1 MLKESASL
9 GGGQGKSWQIASWW
23 LNSNNHPHLTEISTV
38 QVLAGEH
45 WALGFALHICFRFL
59 HVCPQ
64 FGLAANDIDFVWESS
79 VSALKAK
86 RLRWTTRTSVQQSTT
101 HSKPCWVVQIGT
113 LGIETCW
120 HCQWWIA
127 GFGPWRRLFPLR
139 TAASVLLLQ
148 SQWRPKIFSWAME
161 KNRDWF
167 GYIGDYTTQLYR
179 DFNKPL

>member
-101 HSKPCWVVQIGT
+101 HSKPCWLVQIGR

-120 HCQWWIA
+120 HCEWWIA
-127 GFGPWRRLFPLR
+127 GFGPV
-139 TAASVLLLQ
+139 AAAVAIADCCQRSAVAISVAARKY
-148 SQWRPKIFSWAME
+148 SPKWAM
-161 KNRDWF
+161 KK
-167 GYIGDYTTQLYR
+167 
-179 DFNKPL
+179 KPDRL